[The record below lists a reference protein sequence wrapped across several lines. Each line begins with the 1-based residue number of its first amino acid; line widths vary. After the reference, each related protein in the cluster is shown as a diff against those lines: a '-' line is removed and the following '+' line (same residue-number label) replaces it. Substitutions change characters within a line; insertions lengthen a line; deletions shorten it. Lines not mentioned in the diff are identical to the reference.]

1 MTRNTIEE
9 RMMQIAKRKLVLEH
23 LVVRKMGSKQDLK
36 QEELDDILRYG
47 AAELFND
54 DVQNT
59 EDLEEKKQEENPKS
73 EGVKGKPMLV
83 RELEAARLKSRSA
96 YIS

>member
-1 MTRNTIEE
+1 
-9 RMMQIAKRKLVLEH
+9 MQIAKRKLVLEH

-54 DVQNT
+54 DAQIA
-59 EDLEEKKQEENPKS
+59 EDVEEKKLEETPKP
-73 EGVKGKPMLV
+73 EGGRGKPMLV
-83 RELEAARLKSRSA
+83 RELEAARLKGRFVWLPLFR
-96 YIS
+96 Y